1 MNRYAPPA
9 VGTRSPC
16 AYPRLR
22 AGLERSTGEY
32 SFDPDLLRHRR
43 HAAERRDE
51 IRRLEAATC
60 AMMARLDRWA
70 RATRDLLNILDAI
83 GKAGA
88 GFKSLVTLAEK
99 N

>member
-1 MNRYAPPA
+1 MRCRRLGPDRPA
-9 VGTRSPC
+9 LTRAC
-16 AYPRLR
+16 GRW
-22 AGLERSTGEY
+22 LERSTGEY

-43 HAAERRDE
+43 HAAEKRDE

-88 GFKSLVTLAEK
+88 GFKSLVTLAER